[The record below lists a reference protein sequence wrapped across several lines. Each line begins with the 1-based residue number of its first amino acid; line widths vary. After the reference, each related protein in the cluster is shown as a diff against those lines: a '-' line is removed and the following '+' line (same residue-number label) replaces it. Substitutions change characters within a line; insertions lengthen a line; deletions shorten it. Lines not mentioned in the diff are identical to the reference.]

1 MLIIV
6 KDMIG
11 CLRDIFLFS
20 LNFLAVSI
28 ILMTSLICSLITSF
42 NSRSLTS
49 GIETWW
55 MDYWWSLLSFL
66 ITNFKFW
73 YMLSVKKGTKGL
85 ISTLT
90 FNNTSKRTFK
100 LTFISFSSIYPL
112 SLCLFILT
120 YQLVKCSKKVIS
132 EETTL

>member
-28 ILMTSLICSLITSF
+28 ILMTSLICSLIASF

-55 MDYWWSLLSFL
+55 MDYWWSLLSYL

-90 FNNTSKRTFK
+90 FNKTSKRTFK
-100 LTFISFSSIYPL
+100 LTFITFSSIYPL

-132 EETTL
+132 GETTL